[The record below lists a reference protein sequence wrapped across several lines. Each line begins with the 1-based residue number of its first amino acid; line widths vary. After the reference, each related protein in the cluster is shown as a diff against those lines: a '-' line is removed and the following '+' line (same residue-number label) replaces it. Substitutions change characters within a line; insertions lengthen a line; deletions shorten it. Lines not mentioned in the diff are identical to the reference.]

1 MSEQENEMTMIEKLS
16 EELGE
21 KELKIMEQ
29 EKQIQKLC
37 EMLEKKTDIID
48 YAESNL
54 DVYICHQCEYLTDN
68 RMRWPTYRSGI
79 EQDKKTPDDPRCQ
92 ECRDDDSDED

>member
-1 MSEQENEMTMIEKLS
+1 MSEQDNEMNMIEKLS

-54 DVYICHQCEYLTDN
+54 DVYICHQCEYLTDIRMN
-68 RMRWPTYRSGI
+68 RYL
-79 EQDKKTPDDPRCQ
+79 DKKTPENPRCQ
-92 ECRDDDSDED
+92 ECRNGDDDSDED